1 MEVVFKEKNAFWL
14 YCVLNETILPLNFYT
29 NTLYPQAFLEYT
41 IKLVKEFD
49 DKFFEKSGDAI
60 NMFCLKSYYSLFT
73 NITIDPE
80 CQVCDK
86 SEIAYFMLDLLFLFG
101 DPKRQTTLLDEP
113 FIDNDSNVGETFT
126 EPSIY
131 SPDLQKFR
139 QESPHE
145 YAETKVRIDRTS

>member
-1 MEVVFKEKNAFWL
+1 MMQNKFAKVMMTYHKRNGAFIYNQSQSEILIRILEIVFKEKNAFWL

-73 NITIDPE
+73 NISIDPGNLSE
-80 CQVCDK
+80 K
-86 SEIAYFMLDLLFLFG
+86 SEIAYFMLDLLFLIG
-101 DPKRQTTLLDEP
+101 DPKR
-113 FIDNDSNVGETFT
+113 
-126 EPSIY
+126 
-131 SPDLQKFR
+131 
-139 QESPHE
+139 
-145 YAETKVRIDRTS
+145 